1 MIKFINLVF
10 GIIFCVTL
18 AFNPSIVMAS
28 NSTTSMGT
36 NNNNTNAVATL
47 KEPNT
52 ASKLNVVASFYPT
65 LEFVKN
71 VGGDRV
77 EV

>member
-1 MIKFINLVF
+1 MSKFTNLVF
-10 GIIFCVTL
+10 SIIFCFTL

-36 NNNNTNAVATL
+36 NNNNTNTIATL

-52 ASKLNVVASFYPT
+52 DKII
-65 LEFVKN
+65 KM
-71 VGGDRV
+71 
-77 EV
+77 